1 MPYMDAFG
9 YVRLSKWDEKTTS
22 PQRQRKAIAALCK
35 QRGWS
40 LLEVFEDI
48 DVSAYNGNHRPA
60 FERMMNRLG
69 EVQAIV
75 FWTLDRLS
83 RSTVQ
88 SGQIAQACKSAKV
101 DLVAT
106 DMPIDTTT
114 AGGKFIYDILSAKG
128 EFESATTSERSRSMV
143 AFKRER
149 GEPLGK
155 VPYGWRRVGKHYE
168 PDPEQQAKL
177 RKAAE
182 RYVAGETF
190 SAIAKDLGFLVGP
203 LNRMLKSQ
211 RVQEALPPEL
221 AGELAKAL
229 LARKW
234 QRVPTSKQSLLGGIA
249 RCAECGGSMTVT
261 ATRAGR
267 KEGRWYSYGCR
278 IAGHA
283 HISAPWLD
291 EFVSS
296 RVLEAVDTG
305 KLLEAI
311 KRRKATGK
319 TRKASELEARLEL
332 LEQAHFV
339 DGTVPAARYKRLHD
353 ALVEQL
359 AKAQAVERENGIDL
373 PAELARDLRATWPK
387 LTVIERR
394 RVIQAVLKS
403 ITIAKTKS
411 RGVRVDPSRVAII
424 WR

>member
-1 MPYMDAFG
+1 MKTAFG
-9 YVRLSKWDEKTTS
+9 YVRLSKWDASTTS
-22 PQRQRKAIAALCK
+22 PQRQRQAITRLCK
-35 QRGWS
+35 DRGWK

-48 DVSAYNGNHRPA
+48 DVSAYNGNHRPQ

-69 EVQAIV
+69 EVDAIV

-88 SGQIAQACKSAKV
+88 SGQIAQACKAANV

-155 VPYGWRRVGKHYE
+155 VPYGWRRVGRHYE
-168 PDPEQQAKL
+168 PDLEQQAKL

-211 RVQEALPPEL
+211 RVQDALPPEL

-234 QRVPTSKQSLLGGIA
+234 QRVPQSRQSLLGGIA

-261 ATRAGR
+261 STRAGK
-267 KEGRWYSYGCR
+267 KEGRWYSYGCD

-291 EFVSS
+291 AHITEQ
-296 RVLEAVDTG
+296 VLEAVDTG
-305 KLLEAI
+305 RLLEAI
-311 KRRKATGK
+311 KRRKTTGR
-319 TRKASELEARLEL
+319 TRRASELEARLEL
-332 LEQAHFV
+332 LETSYYV
-339 DGTVPAARYKRLHD
+339 EGKVTKARFERLRD
-353 ALVEQL
+353 ALVDQL
-359 AKAQAVERENGIDL
+359 AKAQRVERENGIDL
-373 PAELARDLRATWPK
+373 PAELARNLGATWPK
-387 LTVIERR
+387 LTVGERR
-394 RVIQAVLKS
+394 KVIQACVKS
-403 ITIAKTKS
+403 ITVSKAP
-411 RGVRVDPSRVAII
+411 GHGPVDPSRVTLT